1 MTGKV
6 CISKAFS
13 LFNGQIR
20 LLISY
25 IFADIINIDLALK
38 CNSNG
43 VTLKKIKAGIFLI
56 PLFLR

>member
-1 MTGKV
+1 MAGKA

-13 LFNGQIR
+13 LFNGQIG

-25 IFADIINIDLALK
+25 IFADIINIDIALK

-43 VTLKKIKAGIFLI
+43 VTLKKIKAGIF
-56 PLFLR
+56 